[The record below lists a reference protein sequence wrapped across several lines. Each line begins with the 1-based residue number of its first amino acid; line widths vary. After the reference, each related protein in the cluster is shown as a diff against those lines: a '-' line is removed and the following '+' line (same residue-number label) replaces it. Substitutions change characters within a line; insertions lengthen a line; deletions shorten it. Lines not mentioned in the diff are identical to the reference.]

1 MSTKR
6 ANIPFSQSKP
16 LFTVRTLPD
25 GAPTSKALAA
35 SGTTES
41 NEIFLASEHGF
52 ASLLFESVVASGTVA
67 VTVNIKYRIPGTDTY
82 SDVIQVDTFTHSA
95 GTKGYAW
102 RLDAKLGANWIPNN
116 PFKIQFVETGASV
129 GTTLKGVVSV

>member
-25 GAPTSKALAA
+25 GAPTSKVCAI
-35 SGTTES
+35 SSSIES
-41 NEIFLASEHGF
+41 NEIALASEHGF
-52 ASLLFESVVASGTVA
+52 ASLVFKSQAFLSTTSLTVA
-67 VTVNIKYRIPGTDTY
+67 IKYRVKGTDTY
-82 SDVIQVDTFTHSA
+82 SDAVTIDTVSHS

-102 RLDAKLGANWIPNN
+102 RLDAKLGINWIPNN
-116 PFKIQFVETGASV
+116 PFKIVFTETGGLAAS
-129 GTTLKGVVSV
+129 TLQGVISV